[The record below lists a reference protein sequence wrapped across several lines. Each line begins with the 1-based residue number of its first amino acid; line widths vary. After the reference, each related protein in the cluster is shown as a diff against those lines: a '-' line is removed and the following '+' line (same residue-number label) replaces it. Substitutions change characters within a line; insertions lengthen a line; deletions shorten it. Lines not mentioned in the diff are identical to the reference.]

1 MEDQIHIKSI
11 SITDPAKKAKGSLF
25 KKAKKITEDKIF
37 EGGRTDKNILAP
49 NKKNKDITTIKK
61 W

>member
-1 MEDQIHIKSI
+1 MENQINIKAI
-11 SITDPAKKAKGSLF
+11 SITDPAKREKGSLF

-37 EGGRTDKNILAP
+37 EGGKKDKNILAP

>member
-1 MEDQIHIKSI
+1 MEHQIHIKALSLN
-11 SITDPAKKAKGSLF
+11 DPAKREKGSLF

-37 EGGRTDKNILAP
+37 EGGKKDKNILAP